1 MSKFIYSALLA
12 ACLLSVVPEAL
23 SCEGEAVTLRGVVQ
37 ETKDGVYVDGVLIED
52 SAWGK
57 GKDASPY
64 IGKKVTVKGIVR
76 TEDHDDPNEGKDPSR
91 DPMVQAR
98 VGTWKVMEKVESI
111 LIVR

>member
-1 MSKFIYSALLA
+1 MSKVIYSALLA

-23 SCEGEAVTLRGVVQ
+23 SCEG
-37 ETKDGVYVDGVLIED
+37 
-52 SAWGK
+52 
-57 GKDASPY
+57 
-64 IGKKVTVKGIVR
+64 
-76 TEDHDDPNEGKDPSR
+76 DPNEGKDPSR